1 MCIGP
6 LQFSSLRPKT
16 QKHKEIL
23 CRFDRGAPQVKP
35 QIVQGDAVPPSLGTT
50 ASFEDSLQFGGVF
63 LRSATGSRQV
73 RGRP

>member
-23 CRFDRGAPQVKP
+23 CRFDRGAPQVEP
-35 QIVQGDAVPPSLGTT
+35 QNVQGDAVPPSLGTT
-50 ASFEDSLQFGGVF
+50 ASFEDSLQFGGAF